1 MNTPTLID
9 GQAALVTEGRES
21 DWKALRDQ
29 LDRTAH
35 AMGSGVLHVVVSG
48 LMMEDLKATCKHG
61 EFGPALHRNC
71 YPDLSW
77 DEFQKSTWR
86 NCNIW
91 MNSAKAACG
100 ILQIRNDF
108 QFGRK
113 RLAEVLT
120 TDVLDLP
127 KEAREIQVKFADL
140 CAGSSQKQ
148 LQLAWKGEP
157 AKKEYHPPKLTAKQ
171 RTAAQIKTAT
181 MAVEKMISDIKIF
194 ALQGNTLAII
204 PDTLRAELLE
214 AGIAM
219 NNRLREVT
227 KEQKTS
233 QLPVKGKSP
242 VKP

>member
-9 GQAALVTEGRES
+9 GKAELVPAGRES

-77 DEFQKSTWR
+77 EEFQKSPWHNAYR
-86 NCNIW
+86 W
-91 MNSAKAACG
+91 MATAKAACG
-100 ILQIRNDF
+100 VLQIYHDDK
-108 QFGRK
+108 FGRK

-120 TDVLDLP
+120 ADVLDLP
-127 KEAREIQVKFADL
+127 KEAQEIQARFADL
-140 CAGSSQKQ
+140 CAGASQKQ

-157 AKKEYHPPKLTAKQ
+157 AKAHTPAKPVNPEEQLKAELEQAKALADDAITAIALLVDDPEMLAKVK
-171 RTAAQIKTAT
+171 AAK
-181 MAVEKMISDIKIF
+181 
-194 ALQGNTLAII
+194 
-204 PDTLRAELLE
+204 RAELM
-214 AGIAM
+214 AWG
-219 NNRLREVT
+219 T
-227 KEQKTS
+227 KLNKAVRALKNKKAKHS
-233 QLPVKGKSP
+233 
-242 VKP
+242 